1 MTAPQAAIERIAQ
14 TILERMGE
22 ERPGLFA
29 PAQWKGKVIA
39 RAMADEPFRVALF
52 RFVDVLPAVADDARL
67 LRLAG
72 EYFDAADREARSA
85 LGWTSRTLAR
95 AAPLRKVAAV
105 ALRRQVADL
114 ARQFIVGETVDEA
127 LPTLE
132 RLWLGGCA
140 WSVDLLGEATLS
152 RGEADAYER
161 RYLELFA
168 RLDAAHAAWGA
179 RPGPAPGDPAVN
191 VSVKLSAL
199 DPLLEPHAW
208 DDALARAKAALRP
221 ILAAAK
227 ASRAHVHV
235 DMEHHDLKDITLA
248 AVTGLLEEPD
258 FATEPSCGVVLQA
271 YLKSAAADLAALLAW
286 ARRTGR
292 VVTVRLVKGAYWDQ
306 EVVLHTQAGW
316 DVPVWRDKAR
326 TDATY
331 EAMAQRL
338 LENRDLLRPAF
349 GGHNLRTIAHAAA
362 TAEALGVPREAYE
375 LQVIHGMAEPLRRAL
390 VAEGFRVRAYCPV
403 GAFLPGMAYLVRRL
417 LENTANTSMLRRMYA
432 EAAPPKELLRPPAPG
447 PEPADS
453 APEGFRNTPHAHFV
467 APEARATFAAALERV
482 RKTLG
487 GHAPAVIDGRPVET
501 PNRLTRHD
509 PSLWDRLVGTAARC
523 GPDEA
528 ARAVAGAER
537 LSAEWARTPVG
548 DRVAVLARAGEI
560 LRRDRFDLAA
570 LEVFEVGKGW
580 IDADADVC
588 EAIDFCAYYAAQMT
602 DLGAPRHPGRGY
614 PGEANETGY
623 RPRGVAAVIAPW
635 NFPLAIP
642 TGMTAAALVAGNAV
656 VLKPSERSPLCGA
669 RLFAAF
675 REAGVPDG
683 VLQYLPGAGE
693 AGAALAADP
702 GVDLISFTGSR
713 DVGLAIVRAA
723 AEPGRRGLKR
733 VVAEMGGKNAVIV
746 DETAD
751 LDEAVRGIVASAFG
765 YQGQKCS
772 ACSRVIAH
780 RAVHDALVERICAAA
795 SSLPIGPA
803 EDPASRI
810 GPLIDDRALKK
821 VRTYLALGREEARPA
836 VVVEDVPEGGCFAGP
851 AVFTGVRPGLRL
863 FREEVFG
870 PVLAVT
876 RADDLADAVAL
887 ANTGDYALTGGLFS
901 RSPAAIAYVRERFA
915 AGNLYINRG
924 ITGALVDR
932 QPFGGFRLSGIGSQ
946 TGGPDYL
953 RQFLLPFAVSEN
965 TLRRGFAPGGP

>member
-1 MTAPQAAIERIAQ
+1 MTAPQAAIERIGQ
-14 TILERMGE
+14 KILARMGD
-22 ERPGLFA
+22 ERPGTFS
-29 PAQWKGKVIA
+29 PAQWKGKVLA
-39 RAMADEPFRVALF
+39 RAMADEAFRVALF
-52 RFVDVLPAVADDARL
+52 RFVDVLPAVRDDARL
-67 LRLAG
+67 LALAG
-72 EYFDAADREARSA
+72 EYFDQADPEAQSA
-85 LGWTSRTLAR
+85 LGWTARTLAR
-95 AAPLRKVAAV
+95 AAPLRKVAAI
-105 ALRRQVADL
+105 ALRHQVADL
-114 ARQFIVGETVDEA
+114 GAQFIVGETVAEA

-132 RLWLGGCA
+132 RLWREGCGF
-140 WSVDLLGEATLS
+140 SVDLLGEATLS
-152 RGEADAYER
+152 RGEAEAYER

-168 RLDAAHAAWGA
+168 TLDAARAAWGESPTPDA
-179 RPGPAPGDPAVN
+179 PAVN

-199 DPLLEPHAW
+199 DPLLDPHAW
-208 DDALARAKAALRP
+208 DDALIRAKSALRP
-221 ILAAAK
+221 ILAEAK
-227 ASRAHVHV
+227 ASKGHVHV
-235 DMEHHDLKDITLA
+235 DMEHHDLKDLTLA

-271 YLKSAAADLAALLAW
+271 YLRSAEADLDALLAW

-292 VVTVRLVKGAYWDQ
+292 VLTVRLVKGAYWDQ
-306 EVVLHTQAGW
+306 EVVTHAQAGW

-326 TDATY
+326 TDATC
-331 EAMAQRL
+331 EALAARL
-338 LENRDLLRPAF
+338 LAHRDLLRPAF

-362 TAEALGVPREAYE
+362 AAEALGVPLRGYE

-390 VAEGFRVRAYCPV
+390 VAEGYRVRAYCPV

-417 LENTANTSMLRRMYA
+417 LENTANTSMLRQMYA
-432 EAAPPKELLRPPAPG
+432 EAAPPAELLRPPAPG
-447 PEPADS
+447 PEPAD
-453 APEGFRNTPHAHFV
+453 AVPEGFHNEPHAHFV
-467 APEARATFAAALERV
+467 ALEVRTAFAAALERV
-482 RKTLG
+482 KGTLG

-501 PNRLTRHD
+501 SDRLTRHD
-509 PSLWDRLVGTAARC
+509 PSVRDRVVGTAARC
-523 GPDEA
+523 GPQEA

-537 LSAEWARTPVG
+537 AAEAWSRTPVAERAAVLV
-548 DRVAVLARAGEI
+548 RVAEI

-580 IDADADVC
+580 QDADADVC
-588 EAIDFCAYYAAQMT
+588 EAIDFCVYYARQMEA
-602 DLGAPRHPGRGY
+602 LGTPRHPGRRY

-642 TGMTAAALVAGNAV
+642 AGMAAAALVAGNAV
-656 VLKPSERSPLCGA
+656 VLKPSERSPMGGA

-683 VLQYLPGAGE
+683 VLQFLPGAGD

-702 GVDLISFTGSR
+702 GVDVIAFAGSR
-713 DVGLAIVRAA
+713 DVGLAIARAA

-780 RAVHDALVERICAAA
+780 GAVHDALVERLCAAA
-795 SSLPIGPA
+795 ASLPIGPA
-803 EDPASRI
+803 EDPANRI
-810 GPLIDDRALKK
+810 GPLIDARALEK
-821 VRTYLALGREEARPA
+821 VRGYVANGRGEARPA
-836 VVVEDVPEGGCFAGP
+836 LVVEDVPEGGCFAGP
-851 AVFTGVRPGLRL
+851 AIFTGVEPGHRL

-870 PVLAVT
+870 PVLGVT
-876 RADDLADAVAL
+876 RAADLAAAVRL
-887 ANTGDYALTGGLFS
+887 ANASDYALTGGLFS

-915 AGNLYINRG
+915 VGNLYVNRG
-924 ITGALVDR
+924 ITGALVNR
-932 QPFGGFRLSGIGSQ
+932 QPFGGFRLSGVGSQ

-953 RQFLLPFAVSEN
+953 RQFVLPFSISEN
-965 TLRRGFAPGGP
+965 TLRRGFAPGGA